1 MKKKDMQTIMIQ
13 GMSFISTLVNA
24 LIPEDEEK
32 GEEDDKKRDTEHD
45 RAKTE
50 QH

>member
-1 MKKKDMQTIMIQ
+1 MKKKDIQSIVMQ

-24 LIPEDEEK
+24 LIPEDEEE
-32 GEEDDKKRDTEHD
+32 GEEDDKKRDTSND
-45 RAKTE
+45 RAEAE

>member
-1 MKKKDMQTIMIQ
+1 MKKKDIQTIMIQ
-13 GMSFISTLVNA
+13 GMNFISTIVNA
-24 LIPEDEEK
+24 LIPEDEKE
-32 GEEDDKKRDTEHD
+32 GEENDKKRDTEHD

>member
-1 MKKKDMQTIMIQ
+1 
-13 GMSFISTLVNA
+13 MSFISTLVNA

-45 RAKTE
+45 RAKTVD
-50 QH
+50 H

>member
-1 MKKKDMQTIMIQ
+1 MKKKDIQSIVMQ

-24 LIPEDEEK
+24 LIPEEE
-32 GEEDDKKRDTEHD
+32 GEEDDKKRDTSND
-45 RAKTE
+45 RAETE